1 MIFQDFKMKHAH
13 YVNLRIFSYESDDI
27 ELIKNKVIE
36 MFPYV
41 DEKEKVKPKSKKQ
54 IVTDGKV
61 IRVISLEVKKI
72 KLLNKFLK
80 QLFSKISNG
89 DKKVLLDQLESRLDE
104 GLHFYIRLNK
114 DKFLVDKYELTDAGN
129 CLHIKIAIAAYPNKR
144 EVAVEIL
151 KQIITQ

>member
-1 MIFQDFKMKHAH
+1 M
-13 YVNLRIFSYESDDI
+13 
-27 ELIKNKVIE
+27 
-36 MFPYV
+36 
-41 DEKEKVKPKSKKQ
+41 
-54 IVTDGKV
+54 
-61 IRVISLEVKKI
+61 ISLEVKKI